1 MKVLFAC
8 GGTAGHINPGLSIAA
23 ALGSRCPD
31 IQIRFAGNPDGMEAR
46 LVPGAGFEFVPFRAM
61 GIQRRLTPYNI
72 YRNAKS
78 VCLLLTAQARA
89 KKVIRA
95 FGPDL
100 VVGTGGYVSGPIL
113 LTAAKMGIPTAT
125 HEQNAFPGVTTKL
138 LAKQVD
144 KVLLAVEKAKEYLP
158 KEAAGKCIV
167 TGNPVRPEILT
178 ERREEARRKCGVP
191 EGKLCILSFGGSL
204 GAQRVNEAV
213 ADVMAWHIKEGKL
226 HHIHATGQYGV
237 ELLPRLLEERK
248 APWKGSPALDIR
260 DRKVPY
266 SDNPCLDIR
275 EYIDD
280 MPACL
285 AAADLVICR
294 AGAST
299 LSELAAAG
307 RASILIPSPNVAENH
322 QYHNAMVLQNAG
334 AAVVLQE
341 KELTGEA
348 LVKLVKEL
356 TQDPARLRRLGENAK
371 KIAAPRAVEE
381 IADQLLAL
389 VQK

>member
-1 MKVLFAC
+1 MKILFVC

-23 ALGSRCPD
+23 ELKKRRPD
-31 IQIRFAGNPDGMEAR
+31 AVIRFAGNPDGMEAR
-46 LVPGAGFEFVPFRAM
+46 LVPKAGFDFVPFRAM

-72 YRNAKS
+72 YRNVKS
-78 VCLLLTAQARA
+78 VCLLVTAEARA
-89 KKVIRA
+89 RKVIRA

-113 LTAAKMGIPTAT
+113 LTAAKQGIPTAT

-138 LAKQVD
+138 LSKRVD
-144 KVLLAVEKAKEYLP
+144 KVLLAVEKAKDHLP
-158 KEAAGKCIV
+158 EGTGEKCSV
-167 TGNPVRPEILT
+167 TGNPVRPEVLT
-178 ERREEARRKCGVP
+178 EERAAARRKCGVP
-191 EGKLCILSFGGSL
+191 EGAVCILSFGGSL

-213 ADVMAWHIKEGKL
+213 ADVMAWHLGRNRGPGIY
-226 HHIHATGQYGV
+226 HIHATGQYGV

-260 DRKVPY
+260 
-266 SDNPCLDIR
+266 

-280 MPACL
+280 MPTCL

-299 LSELAAAG
+299 LSELTAAG

-334 AAVVLQE
+334 AALVVEE
-341 KELTGEA
+341 KDLTGPG
-348 LVKLVKEL
+348 LVKLVEQLVVDPGRLKE
-356 TQDPARLRRLGENAK
+356 LGENAK
-371 KIAAPRAVEE
+371 KLAKPRAVEE
-381 IADQLLAL
+381 IAAQLLAL
-389 VQK
+389 AGEGKEK